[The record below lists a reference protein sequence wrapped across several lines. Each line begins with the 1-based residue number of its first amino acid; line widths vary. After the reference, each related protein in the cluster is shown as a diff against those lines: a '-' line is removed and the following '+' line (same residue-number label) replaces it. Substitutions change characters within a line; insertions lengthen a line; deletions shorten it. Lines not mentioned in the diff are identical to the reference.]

1 MLLAV
6 CTTTETKE
14 EARTIA
20 RAAVEAGLAA
30 CVHMEEITSLYM
42 WDGKVNE
49 GVEVRLTMKTAAE
62 AYPALEALIQRLH
75 SYDLPAVYAFE
86 VVKGSAAYMEWVR
99 GLVAVRE

>member
-14 EARTIA
+14 EAQAIA
-20 RAAVEAGLAA
+20 RAAVEVKLAA

-42 WDGKVNE
+42 WDGKVHE
-49 GVEVRLTMKTAAE
+49 GGEVRLTMKTAAD
-62 AYPALEALIQRLH
+62 AYPALETLIQRLH

-86 VVKGSAAYMEWVR
+86 VVKGSAAYLEWVR
-99 GLVAVRE
+99 EQVAVQE

>member
-6 CTTTETKE
+6 CTTTEAKE

-49 GVEVRLTMKTAAE
+49 GGEVRLTMKTAAE

-86 VVKGSAAYMEWVR
+86 VVKGSPAYMEWVR
-99 GLVAVRE
+99 EQVPVRE

>member
-14 EARTIA
+14 EAQTIA

-49 GVEVRLTMKTAAE
+49 GSEVRLTMKTAAE
-62 AYPALEALIQRLH
+62 AYPELEALIQRHH

-86 VVKGSAAYMEWVR
+86 VVKGSVGYMEWVL
-99 GLVAVRE
+99 GQVAVLE

>member
-49 GVEVRLTMKTAAE
+49 GREVRLTMKTAAE

-86 VVKGSAAYMEWVR
+86 VVKGCPAYMEWVR
-99 GLVAVRE
+99 EQVPVRE

>member
-49 GVEVRLTMKTAAE
+49 GSEVRLTMKTAAE
-62 AYPALEALIQRLH
+62 AYPALEALIQSLH
-75 SYDLPAVYAFE
+75 SYDLPAIYAFE
-86 VVKGSAAYMEWVR
+86 VVRGSKEYMEWVR
-99 GLVAVRE
+99 EQVAVRE

>member
-49 GVEVRLTMKTAAE
+49 GSEVRLTMKTAAD

-86 VVKGSAAYMEWVR
+86 VVKGSVAYMEWVR

>member
-14 EARTIA
+14 EARAIA

-30 CVHMEEITSLYM
+30 CVHMEEITSHYM
-42 WDGKVNE
+42 WDSKVHE
-49 GVEVRLTMKTAAE
+49 GREVRLTMKTAAD

-86 VVKGSAAYMEWVR
+86 VVKGSAAYLEWVR
-99 GLVAVRE
+99 EQVRAG

>member
-14 EARTIA
+14 EAQTIA

-42 WDGKVNE
+42 WEGKVNE
-49 GVEVRLTMKTAAE
+49 GSEVRLTMKTAAD
-62 AYPALEALIQRLH
+62 AYPELEALIQRLH

-99 GLVAVRE
+99 GQVAVRE

>member
-30 CVHMEEITSLYM
+30 CVHMEDITSIYM
-42 WDGKVNE
+42 WQGKVNE
-49 GVEVRLTMKTAAE
+49 GCEVRLTMKTEAD
-62 AYPALEALIQRLH
+62 AYPALEALILRLH
-75 SYDLPAVYAFE
+75 SYDLPAIYAFE
-86 VVKGSAAYMEWVR
+86 VVKGSAAYLEWVR
-99 GLVAVRE
+99 EQVTVRK